1 MNVWAAAEIDL
12 AQPGGPLEHLS
23 GFLNAASRAGWKTVL
38 SVPQPSAAPARGFE
52 AELDFLPGP
61 GFARQI
67 HFQRNLWKE
76 WRRRLSSGS
85 RPDCI
90 YVREGQWLLA
100 PALLARAAGIPL
112 FLEVNGIISKQL
124 LARNLPAPLIRAS
137 DAIEHAVCNHADG
150 VIAISPSVA
159 EELIHRH
166 GAGAA
171 RMHAIPSG
179 IDCGEFRPPHD
190 EAERAANRAAF
201 GLGPGLVIGFVGT
214 FDWWQGLP
222 NLLRA
227 FASIRRS
234 GRGADWQCVLAGYGA
249 GEHALRE
256 LAGQLGIGDCVMF
269 PGKIA
274 PSSVPAFMRAL
285 DVGVLPR
292 DDYAPTPTK
301 LLQYFA
307 CGLASVYPA
316 LPDLVWLGE
325 AGCSYAPGVAPES
338 PEGLAGALLK
348 LKDADARHHYGRRS
362 RELSLRTLDWSVIAA
377 RVDILVRHAV
387 ASRKDGMRG

>member
-23 GFLNAASRAGWKTVL
+23 GFLNAANRIGWKTVL
-38 SVPQPSAAPARGFE
+38 SVPQASAAPARNFN
-52 AELDFLPGP
+52 ADLDFFPGS
-61 GFARQI
+61 GAMRQL
-67 HFQRNLWKE
+67 HFQRHLWQE
-76 WRRRLSSGS
+76 WRRRLSSGQ

-90 YVREGQWLLA
+90 FVREGQWLLA
-100 PALLARAAGIPL
+100 PALLARHKRIPY
-112 FLEVNGIISKQL
+112 FFEVNGIITRQL
-124 LARNLPAPLIRAS
+124 FMRNLPAPLIRAS
-137 DAIEHAVCNHADG
+137 DAIERTACSHADG

-159 EELIHRH
+159 EELIRRH
-166 GAGAA
+166 GVDEQ

-179 IDCGEFRPPHD
+179 IDCEEFRPPYD
-190 EAERAANRAAF
+190 EAERAADRASF
-201 GLGPGLVIGFVGT
+201 GLGQGLVIGYVGT

-227 FASIRRS
+227 FASIKRS
-234 GRGADWQCVLAGYGA
+234 GEGECVLAGYGT
-249 GEHALRE
+249 GEGTLRD
-256 LAGQLGIGDCVMF
+256 LVGRLGIGNCVRF
-269 PGKIA
+269 PGRIA
-274 PSSVPAFMRAL
+274 PADVPRFMRAI

-325 AGCSYAPGVAPES
+325 AGCTYAAGVAAES

-348 LKDADARHHYGRRS
+348 MKTMDARHYYGRRS
-362 RELSLRTLDWSVIAA
+362 RELCLRTLDWSVIAA
-377 RVDILVRHAV
+377 RVDTLARRAV
-387 ASRKDGMRG
+387 ELRKDGMRG